1 LKSYCIFCKSG
12 QEQII
17 ANKINSIYKDFKAIA
32 PRRIL
37 QEKRNNKW
45 EKRDLALLPGY
56 VFLFSPEDTAESKL
70 HERVTD
76 MYKFLEYEDGIR
88 DLCNADYDYAMWIYN
103 NHGSIAPSRIL
114 ADGAVIRV
122 IDGPLLECQGKI
134 VRLDK
139 HKRRVLVEF
148 DFDGS
153 KRVISLSAECV
164 TNLDDLQQKI

>member
-1 LKSYCIFCKSG
+1 MPIKSIPF
-12 QEQII
+12 I
-17 ANKINSIYKDFKAIA
+17 
-32 PRRIL
+32 RIL
-37 QEKRNNKW
+37 RQSPQDVSCRRSETTSGRSAN
-45 EKRDLALLPGY
+45 LALLPGY
-56 VFLFSPEDTAESKL
+56 VFLFSPEDTAESQL

-88 DLCNADYDYAMWIYN
+88 DLCNEDYDYAMWIYN

-114 ADGAVIRV
+114 ADGTVIRV
-122 IDGPLLECQGKI
+122 IDGPLLDCHGKI

-153 KRVISLSAECV
+153 KRVISLSADVCDEYCETRSIIRSPCQYYGYQV
-164 TNLDDLQQKI
+164 RNGK